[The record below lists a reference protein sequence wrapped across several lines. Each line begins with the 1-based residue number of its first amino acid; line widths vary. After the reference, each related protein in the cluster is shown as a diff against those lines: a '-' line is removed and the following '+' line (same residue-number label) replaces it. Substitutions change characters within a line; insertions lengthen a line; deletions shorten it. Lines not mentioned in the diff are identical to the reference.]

1 MGFMCN
7 KTQSG
12 PKAFIKLKGDL
23 VQEHSQQQSANVS
36 FISFS
41 GRKTFHFHCGKG
53 IRS

>member
-1 MGFMCN
+1 MCN

-23 VQEHSQQQSANVS
+23 VQEQSQQQSANLS
-36 FISFS
+36 FIFFS
-41 GRKTFHFHCGKG
+41 GKKMFCFHCGKG